1 MEKNQK
7 HEQEMLEQMLKYA
20 SAQSLEALYDEYAD
34 ETADDSQ
41 PSEQLD
47 NAVMQMLADA
57 REKEQQEERAR
68 NKAVRY
74 RHMLRRLAAA
84 VALVVA
90 IGAVGGMLVMNV
102 EAWRVPF
109 LNFVFEITGE
119 GTEVRLNGEDEL
131 AKQTVSFSV
140 PVPEYLPENFELTNS
155 MDDTVKS
162 YLTYQDDAGNE
173 IIYIF
178 TSSDETMWTKYA
190 DQEKENVSI
199 NGMNGY
205 LIGGSGQEGIT
216 LIWGSEDEVFTLW
229 GEISADELIKI
240 AESIK

>member
-1 MEKNQK
+1 MAQNQK

-34 ETADDSQ
+34 ETTDDSQ

-68 NKAVRY
+68 NKAARY
-74 RHMLRRLAAA
+74 RRMLRRLAAA

-109 LNFVFEITGE
+109 LNFLFDRKENETFVQIAGE
-119 GTEVRLNGEDEL
+119 ESILNIPPDML
-131 AKQTVSFSV
+131 IPT
-140 PVPEYLPENFELTNS
+140 YLPEGFSVAETGF
-155 MDDTVKS
+155 DDTKN
-162 YLTYQDDAGNE
+162 Y
-173 IIYIF
+173 IIYRNEENSRIIF
-178 TSSDETMWTKYA
+178 TFLESDGTTWKKYA
-190 DQEKENVSI
+190 DQEKKEISI
-199 NGMNGY
+199 NGMAGY
-205 LIGGSGQEGIT
+205 LVAGDENIEDT
-216 LIWGSEDEVFTLW
+216 LIWGMEESVYVLVGDVTSE
-229 GEISADELIKI
+229 ELIKI
-240 AESIK
+240 AESVR